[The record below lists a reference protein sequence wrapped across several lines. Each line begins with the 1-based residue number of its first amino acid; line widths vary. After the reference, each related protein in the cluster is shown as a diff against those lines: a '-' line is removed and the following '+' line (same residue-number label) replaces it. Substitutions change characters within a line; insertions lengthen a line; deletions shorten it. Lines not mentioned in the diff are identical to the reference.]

1 MSPDSELQT
10 VAVVPNIQVV
20 PLAATIPNGVVPGG
34 IFIITTPSGEM
45 MSVTCPPTSN
55 PGDIIQVMVPI
66 TAPPVLLGVL
76 ETETHVTFGKVSS
89 DASGQTLRSDT
100 LRCVTSRA
108 VRGSSGSPIG
118 TLQYTLQSTT
128 ENVRKA
134 PFNVQLRSPEGRV
147 LLQYQLPPYDT
158 WCESPALLNVSTG
171 GVVYASCSIESA
183 GNCRHQREFSVRA

>member
-66 TAPPVLLGVL
+66 TGPPVLLGVL
-76 ETETHVTFGKVSS
+76 ETETHVTFGKMSS
-89 DASGQTLRSDT
+89 DASGQRVR
-100 LRCVTSRA
+100 RCGQT
-108 VRGSSGSPIG
+108 
-118 TLQYTLQSTT
+118 
-128 ENVRKA
+128 
-134 PFNVQLRSPEGRV
+134 
-147 LLQYQLPPYDT
+147 
-158 WCESPALLNVSTG
+158 
-171 GVVYASCSIESA
+171 
-183 GNCRHQREFSVRA
+183 H